1 MKVAD
6 VLQDEQTQPMPV
18 PRPFDGCVELL
29 ARVSST
35 GLIHL
40 ERNRYSVTTEHAN
53 SVVSLRIY
61 HDHIA
66 AVADG
71 ERWPSCAEKK
81 PRILHVEDD
90 PDIQHITEAIAGEL
104 ATFEFATS
112 LPQAKTALQ
121 ERVFDMVL
129 LDLTLGKESG
139 WDLVEMIDGLQ
150 PRPSLIVF
158 SASEV
163 LPRSGVRPDAML
175 VKASTSN
182 TDLLNTIQRVLK
194 MSAGRSDG

>member
-1 MKVAD
+1 MA
-6 VLQDEQTQPMPV
+6 
-18 PRPFDGCVELL
+18 EL
-29 ARVSST
+29 R
-35 GLIHL
+35 G
-40 ERNRYSVTTEHAN
+40 
-53 SVVSLRIY
+53 
-61 HDHIA
+61 
-66 AVADG
+66 
-71 ERWPSCAEKK
+71 KK

-112 LPQAKTALQ
+112 PPQAMTALQ
-121 ERVFDMVL
+121 ERVSNMVL
-129 LDLTLGKESG
+129 LDLALGNESG

-150 PRPSLIVF
+150 PRPTLIVF
-158 SASEV
+158 SASEE
-163 LPRSGVRPDAML
+163 LLRSGVRPDAML